1 MLIRILGASAGG
13 GYPQW
18 NCHCNGCETVR
29 DGKATQLT
37 QSSIAI
43 KSEQDGVW
51 FLINAS
57 PDVRQQIEAMRSSGC
72 FPRQVENRSLPFAGI
87 LLTDAEIDH
96 TTGLILLR
104 ESTAPLNI
112 YSTTTVK
119 QALSTGYA
127 LFSTLQNYCG
137 VNWAPLTPGKT
148 LQLATD
154 IEVEPFSLSTKAPKY
169 IQSTEIETWGIGL
182 TIRDKITNST
192 LTYAPGCAHIDVDLR
207 KRFETSDCILID
219 GTFWTNDELPN
230 LGIGTRTAEAMGH
243 LPLSGENGSLSQLST
258 ITNPRK
264 IFVHINNT
272 NPILIPNSPERQIVE
287 KSGVEIG
294 YDGLTIKL

>member
-1 MLIRILGASAGG
+1 MLIRILGAAAGG

-29 DGKATQLT
+29 DGKATPLT
-37 QSSIAI
+37 QSSIAVQ
-43 KSEQDGVW
+43 SEEDGSW

-57 PDVRQQIEAMRSSGC
+57 PDVRQQIEAMRASGS
-72 FPRQVENRSLPFAGI
+72 FPSRSGNRSLPFSGI

-112 YSTTTVK
+112 YSTPTVK
-119 QALSTGYA
+119 QALSSGYA
-127 LFSTLQNYCG
+127 LLSTLQNYCG
-137 VNWAPLTPGKT
+137 VNWAPLIPGEII
-148 LQLATD
+148 QLTTD
-154 IEVEPFSLSTKAPKY
+154 LEVEVFALSTKAPKY
-169 IQSTEIETWGIGL
+169 IQSTEVEVWGIGL
-182 TIRDKITNST
+182 TIRDTITNT
-192 LTYAPGCAHIDVDLR
+192 TVTYAPGMASIDTDLR
-207 KRFETSDCILID
+207 SRFENSDCILID
-219 GTFWTNDELPN
+219 GTFWTNDELPS
-230 LGIGTRTAEAMGH
+230 LGIGARTAMQMGH

-272 NPILIPNSPERQIVE
+272 NPILIPNSPERQTVE
-287 KSGVEIG
+287 NSSIEIG